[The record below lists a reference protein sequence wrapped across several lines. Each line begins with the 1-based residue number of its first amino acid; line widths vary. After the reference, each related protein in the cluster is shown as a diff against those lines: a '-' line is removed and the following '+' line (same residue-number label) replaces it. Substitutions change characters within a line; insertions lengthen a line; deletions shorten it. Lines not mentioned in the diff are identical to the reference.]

1 MCDKENMI
9 KNQYLIEQWH
19 KDSLKVMELESNIQI
34 AKIHS
39 IWVERNLGINSSGL
53 K

>member
-9 KNQYLIEQWH
+9 RKQKLNSDI
-19 KDSLKVMELESNIQI
+19 KTLKMMELESNMQSP
-34 AKIHS
+34 KIHS
-39 IWVERNLGINSSGL
+39 IWVERNLGINSNGL